1 MKFGMPH
8 AASITKLHFDKSL
21 GVSGE
26 DSRIMK
32 FQNRS
37 IYFWNRMAGSNQSW
51 MVVPYLSEDKLVT
64 RMSRPN

>member
-37 IYFWNRMAGSNQSW
+37 IYFWNRMAGSNIS
-51 MVVPYLSEDKLVT
+51 LFS
-64 RMSRPN
+64 